1 MSVHLWAM
9 FDYFDIIQGTRNV
22 KNAVCLIVYSNAGI
36 IEIAGFE
43 VWKNNENLYFVSAH
57 QNVAHYNLK

>member
-22 KNAVCLIVYSNAGI
+22 KNAVCLIVYSNADS
-36 IEIAGFE
+36 IEIAGF
-43 VWKNNENLYFVSAH
+43 
-57 QNVAHYNLK
+57 